1 MSQITEKQLKARAYY
16 QANKEKI
23 CAQKRAQHSAK
34 STVSPTKKVEKV
46 VIVNKDFNSTISAKR
61 LFAPERIEQ
70 PKNVNPQKLRVRRSI
85 EDILLAKKMGILLAD
100 MGAI

>member
-1 MSQITEKQLKARAYY
+1 MSQLTEKQLKARVYY

-23 CAQKRAQHSAK
+23 CAQKRAQHAAK

-61 LFAPERIEQ
+61 LFAPERVEQ
-70 PKNVNPQKLRVRRSI
+70 PKNVDPQKLRVRRSI
-85 EDILLAKKMGILLAD
+85 EDFKFSREYGISLAD

>member
-1 MSQITEKQLKARAYY
+1 MSQLTEKQLKARAYY

-61 LFAPERIEQ
+61 LFAPERVEQ
-70 PKNVNPQKLRVRRSI
+70 PKNVDPQKLRVRRSI
-85 EDILLAKKMGILLAD
+85 EDMKLAKEMGVSLAEL
-100 MGAI
+100 GAI

>member
-1 MSQITEKQLKARAYY
+1 MSQLTEKQLKARAYY

-61 LFAPERIEQ
+61 LFAPERVEQ
-70 PKNVNPQKLRVRRSI
+70 PKNVDPQKLRVRRSI
-85 EDILLAKKMGILLAD
+85 EDILLAKQMGILLAD